1 MSYIRAEEREQII
14 LFPESIE
21 SYVEENN
28 EVRVI
33 EAYINSLDLEALGFK
48 RSRTKETGRPPYD
61 PKDILKLYIYG
72 YMNRIRSSRCLE
84 KESKVTLEVIWLMRR
99 LSPDHKTIANFRK
112 DNGKALKNVFRDF
125 VKLCIK
131 LVSCLLHLA
140 K

>member
-1 MSYIRAEEREQII
+1 MSYIRAEAREQII

-33 EAYINSLDLEALGFK
+33 EAYINSLDLEALGFN
-48 RSRTKETGRPPYD
+48 RSQAKETGRPPYD

-72 YMNRIRSSRCLE
+72 YMNRIRSSRRLE
-84 KESKVTLEVIWLMRR
+84 KESKVNREVIWLMRR

-112 DNGKALKNVFRDF
+112 ENSKALKNVFRDF
-125 VKLCIK
+125 VKLCLK
-131 LVSCLLHLA
+131 LDLYG
-140 K
+140 KQ